1 MILRRGAEET
11 VQLHLGVAEL
21 EGIWDVPENPRGV
34 VLFAHG
40 SGSSRWSPRNQFV
53 ARQLHDAGLGTLLVD
68 LLTPQEDQNSIRRF
82 EIEFLTERLGRIT
95 DWLRER
101 IAGTGLGLGYFG
113 ASTGAAAAL
122 RAAVNQGG
130 SVGAIVSRGGRPDLA
145 DDVLPQVES
154 PTLLI
159 VGGNDEPVTSLNIAA
174 YRKLRCPK
182 ELAVIPGATHLFEEP
197 GALDEVARRAGD
209 WFRRHLPASP

>member
-1 MILRRGAEET
+1 MIQRKGHEET
-11 VQLHLGVAEL
+11 VQLHLGVADL
-21 EGIWDVPENPRGV
+21 EGISDIPEDPLGV

-53 ARQLHDAGLGTLLVD
+53 AHQLREAGLGTLLVD
-68 LLTPQEDQNSIRRF
+68 LLTPQEDQNYIRRF
-82 EIEFLTERLGRIT
+82 EVDFLTERLGRIT

-101 IAGTGLGLGYFG
+101 IAGTGLRIGTFG

-122 RAAVNQGG
+122 RAAANQGG

-145 DDVLPQVES
+145 EDILPEVEA

-159 VGGNDEPVTSLNIAA
+159 VGGNDEPVTSLNVAA
-174 YRKLRCPK
+174 YQKLRCPK

-197 GALDEVARRAGD
+197 GALDEVARRAAA
-209 WFRRHLPASP
+209 WFRRHLPTAR